1 MYTQLFLVWDL
12 KIIICL
18 LACFP
23 TMNCEDSYPCGGVY
37 MYKSFSKISRVT
49 FGEYAQSS
57 YKDHRK

>member
-1 MYTQLFLVWDL
+1 MYTQLFLV
-12 KIIICL
+12 CL
-18 LACFP
+18 LACFS